1 MTDQP
6 NAWAWKDVARAI
18 DAARLAGFRE
28 GIEAAAEI
36 ADKYADHPCSGDN
49 NNTLSAFYAG
59 SRRTGAA
66 GRGRRSRA
74 SRVHAGMDHR
84 AGATDNAMVIR
95 DAIRVLAPP
104 RAEDE

>member
-49 NNTLSAFYAG
+49 NNTLSAF
-59 SRRTGAA
+59 
-66 GRGRRSRA
+66 
-74 SRVHAGMDHR
+74 HAGMDHR